1 MAKQTFTTGQ
11 VLTAAQMTSLQETAM
26 GGGPAT
32 AKTASYVLVAADAGT
47 TVAMN
52 AAGATTITVNTGL
65 FAAGD
70 TVFIQNLGAGACT
83 VTAGT
88 ATVATAGSLILP
100 QNDAGILY
108 FTATGAAI
116 FYDYIQAGAV
126 SPLTTKGDLYTF
138 STSDARLGVGANGT
152 TLVADSAEATGLK
165 WATPASGGGMT
176 LISETVASA
185 LTTLSLSSIPQTYKQ
200 LLLVWN
206 GIGVSASTTQ
216 FSIRLNNNSSAVY
229 AEAVGFMTNTNP
241 DVEIGA
247 KTSMANGYSFASGAS
262 SANLQEKANGMLLI
276 DNYASSTKL
285 KFYHIETSYYDAG
298 NTNRTFVEGSGT
310 FNSTTAIT
318 SIDVVRLSAGGTF
331 SNSTNTTI
339 RLYGLS

>member
-11 VLTAAQMTSLQETAM
+11 VLTAAQMESLQQTAM
-26 GGGPAT
+26 GGGAAT
-32 AKTASYVLVAADAGT
+32 AKTTSYVLVAADAGT

-108 FTATGAAI
+108 FTSASAAI

-138 STSDARLGVGANGT
+138 STSDARLAVGATNGQVLT
-152 TLVADSAEATGLK
+152 VDSAEVTGLK
-165 WATPASGGGMT
+165 WATPASGSTYVGCRIKKSGGANQN
-176 LISETVASA
+176 ISHATTTTITFDAEDFDTNSFHDNSTNNTRITIPSGKGGKYLFTVTGHWGDN
-185 LTTLSLSSIPQTYKQ
+185 TTGSRQMYFRKNGSDIVAFNIWSSD
-200 LLLVWN
+200 
-206 GIGVSASTTQ
+206 G
-216 FSIRLNNNSSAVY
+216 
-229 AEAVGFMTNTNP
+229 AVGFSLPQVFELVAT
-241 DVEIGA
+241 DYIELVV
-247 KTSMANGYSFASGAS
+247 YQDSGTT
-262 SANLQEKANGMLLI
+262 I
-276 DNYASSTKL
+276 V
-285 KFYHIETSYYDAG
+285 
-298 NTNRTFVEGSGT
+298 VEGAYL
-310 FNSTTAIT
+310 F
-318 SIDVVRLSAGGTF
+318 LSATYLGV
-331 SNSTNTTI
+331 
-339 RLYGLS
+339 